1 MILSLFCFQ
10 NFVLVLLARDEFSIQ
25 FPGVAFAGTLWKV
38 MLKSRKEKNMYLL
51 RFFLSLHVG
60 RFFKRW
66 ACVIAISAQ
75 KPSDDSKKG
84 MIMLALMIEDI
95 CLVHFRILDILI
107 QSETKRYRS
116 IMIKKCLAV
125 SGSAR
130 LRVCIRL
137 YHPII
142 VASFLGVGL
151 FVSSTLSSL
160 LLRILLP

>member
-10 NFVLVLLARDEFSIQ
+10 NFVLVLLARGWVFHTISGRCLCWHTLESDVEESEREEYVFVEFFSEFTRWEIFQ
-25 FPGVAFAGTLWKV
+25 E
-38 MLKSRKEKNMYLL
+38 MSMCDCYLGSKAV
-51 RFFLSLHVG
+51 RWQQKRNDYVG
-60 RFFKRW
+60 F
-66 ACVIAISAQ
+66 
-75 KPSDDSKKG
+75 DDF
-84 MIMLALMIEDI
+84 DI
-95 CLVHFRILDILI
+95 CLVYFRMLDILI

-116 IMIKKCLAV
+116 IIIKKCLAV

-142 VASFLGVGL
+142 VASFLGVSL

>member
-1 MILSLFCFQ
+1 M
-10 NFVLVLLARDEFSIQ
+10 
-25 FPGVAFAGTLWKV
+25 
-38 MLKSRKEKNMYLL
+38 
-51 RFFLSLHVG
+51 
-60 RFFKRW
+60 
-66 ACVIAISAQ
+66 IAISAQ

-142 VASFLGVGL
+142 VTSFLGVGL

>member
-1 MILSLFCFQ
+1 MILSLFCSQ

-25 FPGVAFAGTLWKV
+25 FPGVALAGTLWKV
-38 MLKSRKEKNMYLL
+38 MSKSRKEKNMYLL

-95 CLVHFRILDILI
+95 CLVHFQILDILI

-160 LLRILLP
+160 LLRIL